1 MLIATMATKK
11 VIPKVA
17 KESILISRFVGSP
30 PLRLSDD
37 FAQALVS
44 SVDTKVVARVIGY
57 AMFGLST
64 WRRGKGD
71 LTMGWGGQDLKIGR
85 RFFGVDRSSPL
96 VMLI

>member
-17 KESILISRFVGSP
+17 QESILISRFVGRP

-44 SVDTKVVARVIGY
+44 SVDTKVVARVIG
-57 AMFGLST
+57 
-64 WRRGKGD
+64 
-71 LTMGWGGQDLKIGR
+71 
-85 RFFGVDRSSPL
+85 
-96 VMLI
+96 